1 MQLGA
6 EIFGCAG
13 IDADIEIVELV
24 LSLVRKSH
32 LSEITFDIGHV
43 GFCQLVLD
51 SAGLRAEQQEEILA
65 LLARK
70 ANSELDK
77 LLTGLGRD
85 QRLKVSQLAS
95 MHGGLDVL
103 SRAKDVFG
111 DLAGVND
118 VIGDLEAVRSCCERA
133 GSGISVYIDLTE
145 AHGYRYHSGVVF
157 ALYARELGAAIA
169 KGGRYD
175 GVGEVFGRK
184 RPATG
189 FAVDLKAWSSLA
201 RLPQGQATCISS
213 PVDAFPVLM
222 RKESELRTK
231 GHVVVKAVGG
241 EIDVRCSH
249 QLVNRES
256 EWLVEP
262 VESN

>member
-1 MQLGA
+1 ML
-6 EIFGCAG
+6 
-13 IDADIEIVELV
+13 
-24 LSLVRKSH
+24 
-32 LSEITFDIGHV
+32 
-43 GFCQLVLD
+43 
-51 SAGLRAEQQEEILA
+51 
-65 LLARK
+65 
-70 ANSELDK
+70 
-77 LLTGLGRD
+77 
-85 QRLKVSQLAS
+85 
-95 MHGGLDVL
+95 
-103 SRAKDVFG
+103 
-111 DLAGVND
+111 
-118 VIGDLEAVRSCCERA
+118 SCCERA
-133 GSGISVYIDLTE
+133 DSGISVYIDLTE

-189 FAVDLKAWSSLA
+189 FAIDLKAWSSLA
-201 RLPQGQATCISS
+201 HLGQSQATCISS
-213 PVDAFPVLM
+213 PVDACLGLM
-222 RKESELRTK
+222 RKESELRIE

-249 QLVNRES
+249 QLVNRDS